1 MCWMMTSLFSFSFQF
16 NMERDGIFFIFLKW
30 FMDQIMVSKRNIL
43 EWKSSHGV
51 TLNSVA
57 IEKSPFK
64 IKFKLK
70 MSPKGKVSRPF
81 SKPNFRFFC
90 WLGFNLKNRIFF
102 LSKYFLSKMQFIEIL
117 LKRIIC
123 KDTYNWTIVLYC

>member
-1 MCWMMTSLFSFSFQF
+1 
-16 NMERDGIFFIFLKW
+16 
-30 FMDQIMVSKRNIL
+30 MVSGYSKRNIL

-81 SKPNFRFFC
+81 SKPNFLFLARFQF
-90 WLGFNLKNRIFF
+90 RIF
-102 LSKYFLSKMQFIEIL
+102 LSKIYLFIENAF
-117 LKRIIC
+117 LK
-123 KDTYNWTIVLYC
+123 KFY

>member
-1 MCWMMTSLFSFSFQF
+1 MMTSLFFRFLF
-16 NMERDGIFFIFLKW
+16 NSTWRETGYFFLFLKW
-30 FMDQIMVSKRNIL
+30 FTNQIMVSKRNIL

-70 MSPKGKVSRPF
+70 MSPKGKVSKVSRPF
-81 SKPNFRFFC
+81 SKPNFLFLARFQF
-90 WLGFNLKNRIFF
+90 KTF
-102 LSKYFLSKMQFIEIL
+102 LSKIFYLFFFIENAIL
-117 LKRIIC
+117 K
-123 KDTYNWTIVLYC
+123 KFY

>member
-1 MCWMMTSLFSFSFQF
+1 M
-16 NMERDGIFFIFLKW
+16 N
-30 FMDQIMVSKRNIL
+30 QIMVSKRNIL

-81 SKPNFRFFC
+81 SKPNFLFLARFQFK
-90 WLGFNLKNRIFF
+90 LF
-102 LSKYFLSKMQFIEIL
+102 LSKIYLFIENAF
-117 LKRIIC
+117 LK
-123 KDTYNWTIVLYC
+123 KFY

>member
-1 MCWMMTSLFSFSFQF
+1 MMTSLFFVFFSIQHG
-16 NMERDGIFFIFLKW
+16 ERRDIFIFLKW

-70 MSPKGKVSRPF
+70 MSPKGKVSKVSRPF
-81 SKPNFRFFC
+81 SKPNFLFLARFQ
-90 WLGFNLKNRIFF
+90 FNFFYQKSIYRKCIF
-102 LSKYFLSKMQFIEIL
+102 KEIL

>member
-1 MCWMMTSLFSFSFQF
+1 
-16 NMERDGIFFIFLKW
+16 
-30 FMDQIMVSKRNIL
+30 MDQIMVSKRNIL

-57 IEKSPFK
+57 IEKYPFK

-81 SKPNFRFFC
+81 SKPNFLFLARFQ
-90 WLGFNLKNRIFF
+90 FNFFFIKNLLIENAFLKKF
-102 LSKYFLSKMQFIEIL
+102 Y
-117 LKRIIC
+117 
-123 KDTYNWTIVLYC
+123 